1 VKCAPLLALAL
12 FAATS
17 APSQIIEFES
27 GGLKYQALTHN
38 GITVMF
44 SPLPLH
50 IKGYAVIQV
59 SISNGAPVSWTVR
72 PEDFRFEKTGAGAI
86 QALAA
91 RTVVD
96 SLFEKATR
104 GDVIKLVAAYEASLY
119 NNAQIHSTN
128 GYEARRQ
135 NAFADLGSNR
145 LKAAA
150 AASAISMVTTKLA
163 PGQST
168 DGAVFFLSGG
178 KPLGAGRLVVTTAG
192 EEFVFPVEADRP
204 GASK

>member
-1 VKCAPLLALAL
+1 ML
-12 FAATS
+12 FR
-17 APSQIIEFES
+17 
-27 GGLKYQALTHN
+27 
-38 GITVMF
+38 
-44 SPLPLH
+44 
-50 IKGYAVIQV
+50 
-59 SISNGAPVSWTVR
+59 SWTVK
-72 PEDFRFEKTGAGAI
+72 PEDFRFEKSAGGAV
-86 QALAA
+86 QAQAA

-96 SLFEKATR
+96 NFFEKASR

-150 AASAISMVTTKLA
+150 AASAITMVTTKLA

-168 DGAVFFLSGG
+168 DGAVFFVNQG
-178 KPLGAGRLVVTTAG
+178 KPLGAGRLVVNTAG
-192 EEFVFPVEADRP
+192 EEFVFPVDAEKPLA
-204 GASK
+204 AK

>member
-1 VKCAPLLALAL
+1 VKFAPVLVLALL
-12 FAATS
+12 AATS
-17 APSQIIEFES
+17 AQPQIIEFES
-27 GGLKYQALTHN
+27 GGLKYQALTRN
-38 GITVMF
+38 GVTVMF
-44 SPLPLH
+44 SPLPLR
-50 IKGYAVIQV
+50 IKDYAVIQV
-59 SISNGAPVSWTVR
+59 AISNGAPVSWSVR
-72 PEDFRFEKTGAGAI
+72 PEDFRFEKAGGGAI

-96 SLFEKATR
+96 SLFERATR

-168 DGAVFFLSGG
+168 DGAVFFASQG
-178 KPLGAGRLVVTTAG
+178 KPLGPGRLVMSAAG
-192 EEFVFPVEADRP
+192 EVFVFPVEAERP
-204 GASK
+204 ATAK